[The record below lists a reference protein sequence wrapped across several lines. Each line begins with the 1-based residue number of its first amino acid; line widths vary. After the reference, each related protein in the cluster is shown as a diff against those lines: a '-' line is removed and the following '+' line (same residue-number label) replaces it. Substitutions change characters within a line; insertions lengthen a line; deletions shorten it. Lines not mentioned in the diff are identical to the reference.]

1 MLRYLSMFAVGLATA
16 TCGGGP
22 TPWRLSCDFRP
33 VLRWLHLDCAGWG
46 ALCSG
51 MWVLTQV
58 PEQFD
63 PSMLDTEA
71 LAQAFSVGFGL
82 VATVLVGALGVK
94 AVLDFLKKN
103 VRSKS
108 MKKLKICSFVV
119 VPPLP

>member
-1 MLRYLSMFAVGLATA
+1 MGLDRHH
-16 TCGGGP
+16 GGFP
-22 TPWRLSCDFRP
+22 VISALSCDGSISIAP
-33 VLRWLHLDCAGWG
+33 DG
-46 ALCSG
+46 APLCSG

-94 AVLDFLKKN
+94 AVLDFIKK
-103 VRSKS
+103 
-108 MKKLKICSFVV
+108 M
-119 VPPLP
+119 